1 MKVLLLLQNLLKY
14 AVLKPMQQ
22 SISQQVLLPHTTN
35 VTPYLDG
42 AQYRALIVPQTTADG
57 PLVVVTVDGV
67 DYTLSRAMTFKANKQ
82 HKFTITLNKTS
93 NGVNIGIGG
102 WTEDEEDYGGSAE

>member
-1 MKVLLLLQNLLKY
+1 MEINVVDMIMGGGKTSAAKNYINSSKEEQKFMY
-14 AVLKPMQQ
+14 
-22 SISQQVLLPHTTN
+22 